1 MQKGTGTGLI
11 GLGIVLVVI
20 GAILDF
26 AVTATTSGVNIN
38 TIGVI
43 LLVVG
48 IVSCVIGAVLF
59 GMASFRQS
67 TYRSSVRPLPDGGEE
82 RVVQERD
89 NMVP

>member
-20 GAILDF
+20 GAILDY

-48 IVSCVIGAVLF
+48 IVSCVIGATLF
-59 GMASFRQS
+59 GIASFRQS
-67 TYRSSVRPLPDGGEE
+67 TYRSNVRPLPDGGEE
-82 RVVQERD
+82 RVVQQRD
-89 NMVP
+89 SMVP

>member
-20 GAILDF
+20 GAILDY

-38 TIGVI
+38 TIGEI

-48 IVSCVIGAVLF
+48 IVSCIIGAVLF
-59 GMASFRQS
+59 GLASVRQS